1 MNLVEVKRI
10 SYYPPSKGYAVLL
23 EEKEGA
29 RSLPI
34 IVGSAEAQAI
44 ALYLEGVNMP
54 SPMTHDVLIN
64 VLESMEGTINRVL
77 IARITKG
84 TFFAE
89 IEVFSPHNGKIII
102 DSRPSDAIAIALR
115 TLTPIYISDEVMD
128 SAGIDNFNNEN
139 EVAEAVSSED
149 LSYEISE
156 EVVLGNLNEALEK
169 AVSKEEYEVA
179 ARLRD
184 RIRQLEKKST
194 LYLNYLKSSSVAN
207 KLLTTPKKRG

>member
-23 EEKEGA
+23 QEKDGT

-44 ALYLEGVNMP
+44 ALYLEGVDMP
-54 SPMTHDVLIN
+54 RPMTHDLLIN
-64 VLESMEGTINRVL
+64 VLETIESEINRVS
-77 IARITKG
+77 IARMDNG

-89 IEVFSPHNGKIII
+89 IKVTNIQVGEIVI

-115 TLTPIYISDEVMD
+115 TLTPIYVADEVMD
-128 SAGIDNFNNEN
+128 RAGIDNFSTES
-139 EVAEAVSSED
+139 EVTEPVALDKITKESSE
-149 LSYEISE
+149 ET
-156 EVVLGNLNEALEK
+156 VLENLNEALEK
-169 AVSKEEYEVA
+169 AITEEEYEVA

-184 RIRQLEKKST
+184 RIKQLEKEST
-194 LYLNYLKSSSVAN
+194 SQ
-207 KLLTTPKKRG
+207 

>member
-23 EEKEGA
+23 EEKEGD

-54 SPMTHDVLIN
+54 RPMTHDLLIN
-64 VLESMEGTINRVL
+64 VLNNMDGEIIRVL

-84 TFFAE
+84 TFYAE
-89 IEVFSPHNGKIII
+89 IEISSPHSGEMII
-102 DSRPSDAIAIALR
+102 DSRPSDAIAIALQ

-128 SAGIDNFNNEN
+128 SAGINNYIEGS
-139 EVAEAVSSED
+139 EVTESIRSKD
-149 LSYEISE
+149 LSYELSE
-156 EVVLGNLNEALEK
+156 ETVLENLNEALDK
-169 AVSKEEYEVA
+169 AISDEEYEVA

-184 RIRQLEKKST
+184 RIKLLEKKST
-194 LYLNYLKSSSVAN
+194 SQ
-207 KLLTTPKKRG
+207 

>member
-23 EEKEGA
+23 EEKEGE

-54 SPMTHDVLIN
+54 RPMTHDLLVN
-64 VLESMEGTINRVL
+64 VLENMDGEISRVL
-77 IARITKG
+77 IARINNG
-84 TFFAE
+84 TFYAE
-89 IEVFSPHNGKIII
+89 IEVSNPHSGEMII

-115 TLTPIYISDEVMD
+115 SLTPIYISDEVMD
-128 SAGIDNFNNEN
+128 SAGINNFTKES
-139 EVAEAVSSED
+139 EVAETVTSED

-156 EVVLGNLNEALEK
+156 ETVIENLNEALVK
-169 AVSKEEYEVA
+169 AVSDEEYEVA

-184 RIRQLEKKST
+184 RIKQLEKKST
-194 LYLNYLKSSSVAN
+194 SH
-207 KLLTTPKKRG
+207 

>member
-23 EEKEGA
+23 EEKEGE

-54 SPMTHDVLIN
+54 RPMTHDVLVN
-64 VLESMEGTINRVL
+64 VLDNFDGEIIRVL
-77 IARITKG
+77 IARISKG

-89 IEVFSPHNGKIII
+89 IEVSNPHSGEMII

-115 TLTPIYISDEVMD
+115 SLSPIYISDEVKD
-128 SAGIDNFNNEN
+128 SAGINNFSKES
-139 EVAEAVSSED
+139 EVAETVTSED

-156 EVVLGNLNEALEK
+156 ETVLENLNEALVK
-169 AVSKEEYEVA
+169 AVSDEEYEVA

-184 RIRQLEKKST
+184 RIKQLEKKST
-194 LYLNYLKSSSVAN
+194 SH
-207 KLLTTPKKRG
+207 